1 MSKGIELNVIIYKI
15 RSHPQDFRVARMYLM
30 IQHVAEVFEIK
41 PRDWLTSFAHA
52 SVRPITAEREC
63 NVLCALG
70 AMALS
75 PTISIVLSVFIIK
88 SVNSLYQTISK

>member
-1 MSKGIELNVIIYKI
+1 
-15 RSHPQDFRVARMYLM
+15 M
-30 IQHVAEVFEIK
+30 IQHVAEVFEIE
-41 PRDWLTSFAHA
+41 PRDWPAIVAHA
-52 SVRPITAEREC
+52 SRRPITAEREC

-88 SVNSLYQTISK
+88 SASSSYKTIEK